1 MFLIKPKADIRWYDL
16 IHIYLLESE
25 MGDEMKLRIVFN
37 VGNQFKEVDIDCD
50 RNSTLASLYTDVI
63 DHFGN
68 EGKHPID
75 IKIGTWS
82 NLMTSL
88 LPLFYQLQYWNPIDI
103 WPILGDD
110 IIRKEHYD
118 KNLVD
123 LELQPN
129 DKLEFVVGART
140 DAER

>member
-1 MFLIKPKADIRWYDL
+1 
-16 IHIYLLESE
+16 

-37 VGNQFKEVDIDCD
+37 VGNQFKEVEIDCD

-63 DHFGN
+63 YHFGN
-68 EGKHPID
+68 EGKHAID

-82 NLMTSL
+82 NVKTSL
-88 LPLFYQLQYWNPIDI
+88 LPFISPYYQLQYWNAIDLS
-103 WPILGDD
+103 PILGDD
-110 IIRKEHYD
+110 IISKEHYD